1 MENHCIE
8 EPFIIRSYRKS
19 ELAHLYNPDM
29 PLVPAMRKMRYW
41 IQRNPELYEAMYRSG
56 EARGDHRHQTYTEF
70 FTYLCQCTKQSNYE
84 YLRIRS
90 L

>member
-8 EPFIIRSYRKS
+8 EPFIIRSYRKA

-41 IQRNPELYEAMYRSG
+41 IKRNPALYNAMYSAG
-56 EARGDHRHQTYTEF
+56 EGPGDHRYTRRQVRMIVE
-70 FTYLCQCTKQSNYE
+70 TLGE
-84 YLRIRS
+84 P
-90 L
+90 

>member
-8 EPFIIRSYRKS
+8 EPFIIRSYRKA

-41 IQRNPELYEAMYRSG
+41 IKRNPALYNAMYSAG
-56 EARGDHRHQTYTEF
+56 EGPGDHHYTRRQVRMIVVTLGEP
-70 FTYLCQCTKQSNYE
+70 
-84 YLRIRS
+84 
-90 L
+90 